1 MVPCLLESVNN
12 EERSLAIILSEPKKT
27 SGRNDIS
34 QEVASSLS
42 QKNLRSRSSLQN
54 IHLSKYYLNI
64 CKVDLNSI
72 RDTLFASE
80 DLRERSCDVV

>member
-12 EERSLAIILSEPKKT
+12 EERSLAKILSEPKKT

-34 QEVASSLS
+34 QKVASSLS
-42 QKNLRSRSSLQN
+42 QKFRSRSSLQN

-80 DLRERSCDVV
+80 DLRERSCDVA

>member
-34 QEVASSLS
+34 QEVASSLF
-42 QKNLRSRSSLQN
+42 QKN

-64 CKVDLNSI
+64 CKDDLNSI

-80 DLRERSCDVV
+80 DLRERSCDVA

>member
-34 QEVASSLS
+34 QEVASSLF
-42 QKNLRSRSSLQN
+42 QKN

-72 RDTLFASE
+72 CHTLFASE
-80 DLRERSCDVV
+80 DLRERSCDVA

>member
-34 QEVASSLS
+34 QEVASSLF
-42 QKNLRSRSSLQN
+42 QKN

-80 DLRERSCDVV
+80 DLRERSCDVA

>member
-34 QEVASSLS
+34 QEVASSLY
-42 QKNLRSRSSLQN
+42 QKKYTFVQ
-54 IHLSKYYLNI
+54 ILSKHLQG
-64 CKVDLNSI
+64 
-72 RDTLFASE
+72 
-80 DLRERSCDVV
+80 

>member
-34 QEVASSLS
+34 QEVASSLY
-42 QKNLRSRSSLQN
+42 QKKNTFVQ
-54 IHLSKYYLNI
+54 ILSKHLQG
-64 CKVDLNSI
+64 
-72 RDTLFASE
+72 
-80 DLRERSCDVV
+80 